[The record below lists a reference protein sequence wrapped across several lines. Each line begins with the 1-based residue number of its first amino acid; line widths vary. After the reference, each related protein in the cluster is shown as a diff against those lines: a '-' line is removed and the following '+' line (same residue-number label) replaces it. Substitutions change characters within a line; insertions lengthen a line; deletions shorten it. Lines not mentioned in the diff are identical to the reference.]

1 MFEVVEGEGR
11 TLWCATDG
19 ASTYYKGQLV
29 TLIGA
34 SKAAVNGTVKPLAVP
49 AGVADTTNFQVI
61 FGVIVGLNR
70 RNPQSVIVG
79 SYSLEYEAGVVS
91 QANQL
96 AREFTGQEGMYTK
109 GDPQVLVQVT
119 EILPTTVIKGP
130 ICNNALGTAP
140 TLLTV
145 SVSTD
150 ADGMISAN
158 VTTNACEFTPV
169 ANKCTIHCRKGTNA
183 GLYRV
188 TGDTSTTAP
197 QVTTGFP
204 HDVAVNDQFVR
215 VPLKQGLSQI
225 YISGPGLYINS
236 SLGLITNTF
245 EIIVYELNLAEAR
258 KEHAKFRFTNVHFDC
273 ARA

>member
-1 MFEVVEGEGR
+1 MFDVVEGEGR

-34 SKAAVNGTVKPLAVP
+34 SKAAINGTVKPLAVP
-49 AGVADTTNFQVI
+49 AGVSDTTNFQVI
-61 FGVIVGLNR
+61 FGVVVGLNR
-70 RNPQSVIVG
+70 RNPQYTPVG
-79 SYSLEYEAGVVS
+79 GFSLEYEAGVVS

-96 AREFTGQEGMYTK
+96 AREWTGQEGMYVK

-119 EILPTTVIKGP
+119 EILPTTILKGLL
-130 ICNNALGTAP
+130 CNAALGTAP

-169 ANKCTIHCRKGTNA
+169 ANKCTIYCRKGANA
-183 GLYRV
+183 GIYRV
-188 TGDTSTTAP
+188 TGDTSTTVP

-204 HDVAVNDQFVR
+204 YDVVVGDKFVR
-215 VPLKQGLSQI
+215 VPLKQGFSSI
-225 YISGPGLYINS
+225 YIAGPGLFIDS
-236 SLGLITNTF
+236 HLGLITHTF
-245 EIIVYELNLAEAR
+245 EIIVYNLNLAEAG
-258 KEHAKFRFTNVHFDC
+258 KEHCTFRFTNTHFDA
-273 ARA
+273 ARI